1 MKNDYEEEKE
11 EVSEKDTA
19 YLEKAYKRVVHY
31 IQDELMAGR
40 LKRGEKLPPERD
52 LADQLDVGRNSVR
65 EALRTLS
72 LMGFITSIQGAGNFV
87 SCDVELNFFE
97 SIRMMMMMGEIDYRQ
112 LNQFRHGLEHEAVV
126 LAARNITEEQLEI
139 LESLV
144 SQMQVETDA
153 VRNVEM
159 DRKFHQVVSQ
169 ASNNQLIITTCQAMS
184 KTVNEFIGTMNQR
197 MISHRRY
204 GGKLRKFH
212 QSIVTELREG
222 NAKKAARAM
231 DGHFELVDD
240 ALEDLYFG
248 HTDGK

>member
-1 MKNDYEEEKE
+1 MQNKTYEDEG
-11 EVSEKDTA
+11 EVTEKDPSFSD
-19 YLEKAYKRVVHY
+19 KAYKRVVHY
-31 IQDELMAGR
+31 FQDELMAGT

-52 LADQLDVGRNSVR
+52 LADQLGVGRNSVR

-72 LMGFITSIQGAGNFV
+72 LLGFITSIQGAGNFV
-87 SCDVELNFFE
+87 SCDVEINFFE

-112 LNQFRHGLEHEAVV
+112 LNQFRHGLEYEAVV
-126 LAARNITEEQLEI
+126 LAARNITREQLEI

-144 SQMQVETDA
+144 AQMQVETDA
-153 VRNVEM
+153 VKNVEM
-159 DRKFHQVVSQ
+159 DRKFHQIVSQ
-169 ASNNQLIITTCQAMS
+169 ASGNQLIIITCQAMA
-184 KTVNEFIGTMNQR
+184 KTINEFIGTMNQR

-212 QSIVTELREG
+212 QSIVTALREH

-231 DGHFELVDD
+231 DGHFKLVDD

-248 HTDGK
+248 HSEGK